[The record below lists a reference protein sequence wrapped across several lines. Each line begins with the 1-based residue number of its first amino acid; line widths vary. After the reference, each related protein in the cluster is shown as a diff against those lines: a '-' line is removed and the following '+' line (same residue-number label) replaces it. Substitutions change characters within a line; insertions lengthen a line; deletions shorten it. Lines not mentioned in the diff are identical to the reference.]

1 MNPGEVVRTALGE
14 IRHHKMRSTL
24 TLLGVI
30 LGTMSITVMTSFLD
44 GVVAAVW
51 EGFDDLGFDGVMY
64 VMNRDAKDL
73 REAAIF
79 TRSEGLQPE
88 DGDFLLARA
97 DKVAM
102 VAPMLYDESLVRV
115 GDIERKARVM
125 GVTASYVVLRTRSL
139 EAGRFIQDIDEATF
153 ARVCVLGHR
162 LNQRLFGTEDPL
174 GKSIAVDGR
183 NYRVIGVAEKLG
195 NEFVDD
201 DDFIEE
207 MEGLYLPLRT
217 LRKLSAGDD
226 TPLQVLAVKTNDVES
241 LGDLKSEVVTSLTM
255 AHRGAQ
261 DFRVENIAED
271 MLRARKEVKDV
282 VRSWRIVLSTI
293 AGISLVV
300 GGIGLLSVMLISI
313 GERLYEIGLKKALG
327 ATDVEIFF
335 QFLAEAVVLSSLGGL
350 LGAGAGVA
358 LTKSV
363 SGFFSAGLPINLL
376 GLTLAFGVSVLLGV
390 VYGIYPAFKA
400 SRLSPVDALRSAA

>member
-1 MNPGEVVRTALGE
+1 
-14 IRHHKMRSTL
+14 
-24 TLLGVI
+24 
-30 LGTMSITVMTSFLD
+30 
-44 GVVAAVW
+44 
-51 EGFDDLGFDGVMY
+51 
-64 VMNRDAKDL
+64 
-73 REAAIF
+73 
-79 TRSEGLQPE
+79 
-88 DGDFLLARA
+88 
-97 DKVAM
+97 
-102 VAPMLYDESLVRV
+102 
-115 GDIERKARVM
+115 
-125 GVTASYVVLRTRSL
+125 VTASYQVLRTRSL
-139 EAGRFIQDIDEATF
+139 EAGRFIQDIDETSF

-162 LNQRLFGTEDPL
+162 LNRRLFGTEDPL
-174 GKSIAVDGR
+174 GKSISVDGR
-183 NYRVIGVAEKLG
+183 DYRVIGVAEKLG

-207 MEGLYLPLRT
+207 MEGLYIPLRT
-217 LRKLSAGDD
+217 LRKFAAGDK

-271 MLRARKEVKDV
+271 MLKARKEVKDV

-327 ATDVEIFF
+327 ATDLEIFF

-376 GLTLAFGVSVLLGV
+376 GLSLAFGVSVALGV